1 MKRKFLGESEVNM
14 KDYNFYNKLYNELLK
29 RYNLNPDK
37 YEREDAFLSAVFDI
51 EDGKDEKTAF
61 KEVFKSV
68 HNIEL
73 SDIIF
78 NSACAVVL
86 GFRRRAN
93 V

>member
-1 MKRKFLGESEVNM
+1 M
-14 KDYNFYNKLYNELLK
+14 KDISFYSKLYNELLK
-29 RYNLNPDK
+29 RYRINPDK
-37 YEREDAFLSAVFDI
+37 YEREDAFQSAVSDI

-68 HNIEL
+68 HDVEL

>member
-1 MKRKFLGESEVNM
+1 M

-37 YEREDAFLSAVFDI
+37 YEREDAFQSVVFDI
-51 EDGKDEKTAF
+51 EDGKDEKIAF
-61 KEVFKSV
+61 KEAFKAV
-68 HNIEL
+68 HDVEL

-78 NSACAVVL
+78 NSAYAVVL

-93 V
+93 G

>member
-1 MKRKFLGESEVNM
+1 M
-14 KDYNFYNKLYNELLK
+14 KDIRFYSKLYNELLK
-29 RYNLNPDK
+29 RYRINPDK
-37 YEREDAFLSAVFDI
+37 YEREDAFQSAVSDI
-51 EDGKDEKTAF
+51 ENGKDEKIAF
-61 KEVFKSV
+61 KEAFKSV

>member
-1 MKRKFLGESEVNM
+1 M

-29 RYNLNPDK
+29 RYRINPDK
-37 YEREDAFLSAVFDI
+37 YERADALLSAVSDT

-68 HNIEL
+68 HNVEL

-78 NSACAVVL
+78 NSAYATVL

-93 V
+93 G

>member
-1 MKRKFLGESEVNM
+1 M
-14 KDYNFYNKLYNELLK
+14 KDISFYSKLYNELLK
-29 RYNLNPDK
+29 RYRINPDK
-37 YEREDAFLSAVFDI
+37 YEREDAFLSAIFDI

-68 HNIEL
+68 HDIEL

-78 NSACAVVL
+78 NSAYALVR

>member
-1 MKRKFLGESEVNM
+1 M
-14 KDYNFYNKLYNELLK
+14 KDYNFYSKLYNELLK
-29 RYNLNPDK
+29 RYRINPDK

-51 EDGKDEKTAF
+51 EDGKGEKTAF

-68 HNIEL
+68 HDIEL

-78 NSACAVVL
+78 NSAYALVR